1 MGEQVRHR
9 SNVRIKAA
17 AAGMALVALAA
28 LMPVTAEA
36 GFRLRVGPVGVARFA
51 MARMLSVAGVRHAR
65 MAARH
70 RYVRVAAMRPQDL
83 STAVRPTMRTQVTAM
98 AALAGW
104 QGGRSAQGWWQHAD
118 GSYGWTGPLFWPFAY
133 GDLYDTVASGNAMSV
148 WAYGYGDINAAIF
161 TPYAASDLAAYE
173 AGNPTGRRGR
183 KFPSTQE
190 LCNADTGDFASFPPE
205 RIERAIQLSEAQ
217 RAGLDQLNAAWAS
230 AGETIRAAC
239 PTDTPATALDRIRI
253 MQRRLEAMV
262 KALAAVQPPLQKF
275 NGLLDDNQKAKLNAL
290 AVDQPNAA
298 PARTRRARHAV
309 ARAQP
314 PSPIAACQ
322 AAQQQQA
329 ELSLEQQAA
338 QFEKVKWPI
347 DEIATNLHL
356 DATGRAT
363 LEVLQD
369 TALRSLEL
377 PPCPPELLKTMP
389 ARLAATKARLE
400 TLLQAV
406 KDTSDALDDFYVGLS
421 DEQKAGFEA
430 MGPKRGV

>member
-1 MGEQVRHR
+1 M
-9 SNVRIKAA
+9 KT
-17 AAGMALVALAA
+17 AAGGLILVVLATLLPA
-28 LMPVTAEA
+28 VAEA
-36 GFRLRVGPVGVARFA
+36 GFGFRGGPVGVVRSA
-51 MARMLSVAGVRHAR
+51 MGRVLSIAGVRHAR

-70 RYVRVAAMRPQDL
+70 RYVRAAAMQPRDIRPA
-83 STAVRPTMRTQVTAM
+83 TRPTIRMQATAM

-104 QGGRSAQGWWQHAD
+104 QGGRSTQGWWQHAD
-118 GSYGWTGPLFWPFAY
+118 GTYGWVGPLFWPFAY
-133 GDLYDTVASGNAMSV
+133 GDLYDTVATGNAMSV
-148 WAYGYGDINAAIF
+148 WSYGYRDINAAIF
-161 TPYAASDLAAYE
+161 TPYAASDLVAYE
-173 AGNPTGRRGR
+173 ASNPSGRRGR

-190 LCNADTGDFASFPPE
+190 LCNADTGDFASLPPE

-217 RAGLDQLNAAWAS
+217 RAGLDELNATWAS

-239 PTDTPATALDRIRI
+239 PADTPATALDRVRI

-275 NGLLDDNQKAKLNAL
+275 TSLLDDNQKAKLNAL

-298 PARTRRARHAV
+298 PARTHRARHAV
-309 ARAQP
+309 AREPQ
-314 PSPIAACQ
+314 PSPAAACQ
-322 AAQQQQA
+322 AAQQKQA

-338 QFEKVKWPI
+338 QFETVKWPI
-347 DEIATNLHL
+347 DEIAANLHL

-363 LEVLQD
+363 LDVLQD
-369 TALRSLEL
+369 TALRSLEF
-377 PPCPPELLKTMP
+377 PPCPPESLKTMP
-389 ARLAATKARLE
+389 ARLNATKARLE
-400 TLLQAV
+400 TLLQSV

>member
-1 MGEQVRHR
+1 M
-9 SNVRIKAA
+9 KT
-17 AAGMALVALAA
+17 AAGGLILVVLATLLPA
-28 LMPVTAEA
+28 VAEA
-36 GFRLRVGPVGVARFA
+36 GFGFRGGPVGVVRSA
-51 MARMLSVAGVRHAR
+51 MGRVLSIAGVRHAR
-65 MAARH
+65 IAARH
-70 RYVRVAAMRPQDL
+70 RYVRAAAMRPQDL
-83 STAVRPTMRTQVTAM
+83 RPATRPTVRMQATAM

-118 GSYGWTGPLFWPFAY
+118 GFYGWAGPLFWPFAY

-161 TPYAASDLAAYE
+161 SPYAVSELAAYE
-173 AGNPTGRRGR
+173 AGNPTSRRGR

-190 LCNADTGDFASFPPE
+190 LCNADTGDFASLPPE
-205 RIERAIQLSEAQ
+205 RIEQAIQLSEAQ
-217 RAGLDQLNAAWAS
+217 RAGLDELNAAWTS

-239 PTDTPATALDRIRI
+239 PSDTPATALDRIRI

-275 NGLLDDNQKAKLNAL
+275 TSLLDDNQKARLNAL
-290 AVDQPNAA
+290 ATDQPKAA
-298 PARTRRARHAV
+298 PARARRSRHGV
-309 ARAQP
+309 ATAAAQQL
-314 PSPIAACQ
+314 SPGAACQ

-347 DEIATNLHL
+347 DEIAANLHF
-356 DATGRAT
+356 DATQRAT

-369 TALRSLEL
+369 TALRALEL
-377 PPCPPELLKTMP
+377 PPCPPESLKTMP
-389 ARLAATKARLE
+389 ARLSATKARLE
-400 TLLQAV
+400 ALLQSV